1 MDLNAILTIV
11 SAGLGFIALV
21 ASGFLIK
28 TKGKLSQV
36 IVLGKDVVDV
46 VEAFE
51 KAVADNTVTSE
62 EVAAIKVELVEVK
75 AAFKALVSKV
85 K

>member
-75 AAFKALVSKV
+75 AAFKALLNKQ
-85 K
+85 